1 MNIKATKTD
10 LIIIA
15 ILIIMITVVLNVAG
29 RSDGYRAGYKQ
40 GQIDALTKNKIIYC
54 LKTDVLNQST
64 WQLCEE

>member
-1 MNIKATKTD
+1 MKMRTTEK
-10 LIIIA
+10 IIILA
-15 ILIIMITVVLNVAG
+15 IFIIVSIGLNIAG
-29 RSDGYRAGYKQ
+29 RVDGYNNGYKQ